1 MRLVRLLSL
10 SLIVFPA
17 VPAVAEQPDPV
28 ATLTGEI
35 KAHTPPEWQLR
46 VRWHDEQLT
55 ASITPLPY
63 QVAFELWYDL
73 PRLIETL
80 AGLCPGPD
88 QEIWTLIKTDQDA
101 VLEPTVGG
109 KTGVEARVSC
119 RKVTTVR

>member
-1 MRLVRLLSL
+1 
-10 SLIVFPA
+10 
-17 VPAVAEQPDPV
+17 VAEQPDPV

-46 VRWHDEQLT
+46 VRWRDEQLT

-80 AGLCPGPD
+80 TGLCPGPD
-88 QEIWTLIKTDQDA
+88 KEIWTLIKAEQDV